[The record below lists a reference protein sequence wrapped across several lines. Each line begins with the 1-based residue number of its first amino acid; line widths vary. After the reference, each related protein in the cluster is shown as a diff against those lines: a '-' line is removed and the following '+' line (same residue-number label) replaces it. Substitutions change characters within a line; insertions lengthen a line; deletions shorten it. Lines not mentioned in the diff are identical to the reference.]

1 MLMAVMMVLAVIAS
15 CSHNGSSP
23 SSHVGDPGA
32 MASVNALHR
41 VEGPSLD
48 RLSMDQI
55 GGIVQTCFA
64 HHDLDDARV
73 PYTRG
78 YCEKVFAERDRRSLA
93 IPGKRTVVVGG
104 QPVRQVP

>member
-1 MLMAVMMVLAVIAS
+1 MSGIQARSARSM
-15 CSHNGSSP
+15 P
-23 SSHVGDPGA
+23 
-32 MASVNALHR
+32 LHK
-41 VEGPSLD
+41 VEGPPLD

-78 YCEKVFAERDRRSLA
+78 YCEQ
-93 IPGKRTVVVGG
+93 G
-104 QPVRQVP
+104 VR